1 MIGSVFDQLRSGC
14 LVRLRAH
21 NFGKVPQEIL
31 IQLGTRLTVQNKVK
45 TIISI
50 LGKLTF
56 GLKVNG
62 RRKIKNS
69 VVNKRITTF
78 VVIEDILALIV
89 NQIITDDLKQNPR
102 VNVEFW
108 AYLMNIKADFL
119 IGFNQIVNL
128 PYCFQKQSRKTI
140 LGKALQI
147 FFNWAQIDD

>member
-1 MIGSVFDQLRSGC
+1 M
-14 LVRLRAH
+14 
-21 NFGKVPQEIL
+21 
-31 IQLGTRLTVQNKVK
+31 
-45 TIISI
+45 
-50 LGKLTF
+50 
-56 GLKVNG
+56 
-62 RRKIKNS
+62 
-69 VVNKRITTF
+69 
-78 VVIEDILALIV
+78 IEDILALIV